1 MELSAT
7 QIALILFLVS
17 CAGSLLPLYGR
28 WSDRALHVLVA
39 LAAGIFL
46 GTIFLHLLPHLAG
59 VDVDGA
65 HAAHEHESTG
75 LLPWAAALA
84 GLLLLFAL
92 EKVWLPAWSRG
103 ASNSGGAADP
113 HTGLW
118 AATYVGLSLHALT
131 AGVSLT
137 PILADPTARTQL
149 LVSVLI
155 HKATESFSLATVM
168 RLGNLST
175 ARMVLLLSLFAAIE
189 PAGLLC
195 GSGLVGI
202 APGIDSAIMGLAC
215 GTFLYVAVCDLLP
228 EVFHG
233 EERPFLK
240 LMSVV
245 VGIAATALTLP
256 RLESVLQ
263 FVKDVGRES
272 LNVFTEFAPFLMLGF
287 LIAGVLSQLVRLERL
302 TRYLRGDDLK
312 SVAFASLLG
321 APLPLC
327 SCAVVPVA
335 VSMRRAGA
343 SKGAT
348 SAFLIATPETGV
360 DSVTVTWALLDPIMT
375 IARPIGAI
383 VSAIF
388 TGSAVN
394 LLVRRGWDRERS
406 PVARASAAHSCC
418 HVEAPAAAAPGAEH
432 GTHGEHG
439 PHADDDHEGEGHAH
453 AHAPEQPRRAA
464 NGPWFVRVL
473 RYAFVEMLDDLGAS
487 LLVGT
492 LLSGLIAVLIPSSVF
507 TNPAVHG
514 FGGMLLMLVIGIPI
528 YVCAAASTPIAA
540 MLILKGLNPGAAFVF
555 LLASPATNLGSLVIL
570 GRELGTRVVL
580 VHVLALSVVTLG
592 LGLAIDAI
600 YSAFA
605 ITPRASLGVVHEH
618 APWLGTACAILLG
631 GLMLVSFLRARRTS
645 EALSRLREVART
657 AVP

>member
-1 MELSAT
+1 MEPSAT

-17 CAGSLLPLYGR
+17 CAGALLPLYGR

-65 HAAHEHESTG
+65 HAAHEHASTG

-92 EKVWLPAWSRG
+92 EKVWLPTWSRIVSSSAG
-103 ASNSGGAADP
+103 VSDP

-175 ARMVLLLSLFAAIE
+175 TRMVLLLSLFAAIE
-189 PAGLLC
+189 PAGLLF
-195 GSGLVGI
+195 GSGLIGI

-233 EERPFLK
+233 NERPFLK
-240 LMSVV
+240 LLSVV
-245 VGIAATALTLP
+245 VGIGATALTLP

-263 FVKDVGRES
+263 FVKDVARES
-272 LNVFTEFAPFLMLGF
+272 LNVFVEFAPFLMLGF
-287 LIAGVLSQLVRLERL
+287 LIAGVLSQLVRLGRL
-302 TRYLRGDDLK
+302 TRFLRGDDLK
-312 SVAFASLLG
+312 SVALASLIG

-360 DSVTVTWALLDPIMT
+360 DSVTVTWALLDPVMT

-394 LLVRRGWDRERS
+394 LFVRRGWDRERA
-406 PVARASAAHSCC
+406 PAETARAAHACC
-418 HVEAPAAAAPGAEH
+418 HTAEPESNTPTVAHHAHVHDAPAHVHRAHGHEEH
-432 GTHGEHG
+432 
-439 PHADDDHEGEGHAH
+439 AQ
-453 AHAPEQPRRAA
+453 APEPPRAPSK
-464 NGPWFVRVL
+464 GPWFVRVL
-473 RYAFVEMLDDLGAS
+473 RYAFVEMLDDLSAS

-492 LLSGLIAVLIPSSVF
+492 LLSGLIAVLVPSSIF
-507 TNPAVHG
+507 TNPALHG
-514 FGGMLLMLVIGIPI
+514 FGGMLLMLAIGIPV

-555 LLASPATNLGSLVIL
+555 LLASPATNLASILVI

-592 LGLAIDAI
+592 LGLAIDAL
-600 YSAFA
+600 YAAFA
-605 ITPRASLGVVHEH
+605 ITPRARIGVVHEH

-631 GLMLVSFLRARRTS
+631 VLMLVSFLRARRTS
-645 EALSRLREVART
+645 EALSRVRDVARP